1 MKQRCNGRAGL
12 HDVYLIQE
20 RAAMTTRQVQAGSIP
35 VGGGMPL
42 VLIAG
47 PCVIE
52 SERETL
58 ACAAKIKEI
67 ASRAGVPFIFKA
79 SYDKAN
85 RTSLKSYRGPGL
97 KAGLAI
103 LRDVRTQLN
112 IPILSDVHRFEEID
126 PAAEVLDV
134 LQIPAFLCRQT
145 DFIIAVARTGKAVNI
160 KKGQFLSPHDILP
173 LLEKASSTGNH
184 NIFITER
191 GSSFGYNNLVVD
203 MRGLVV
209 MRDSGYPVVFD
220 ATHSVQLP
228 GGQGTASGGDRRFV
242 APLASAA
249 AAVGIDALFLE
260 VHENPDAALCDGPNS
275 LALSDLP
282 ELLEAVVNIDAAR
295 KR

>member
-1 MKQRCNGRAGL
+1 
-12 HDVYLIQE
+12 
-20 RAAMTTRQVQAGSIP
+20 MTTRQVQAGSIP

>member
-1 MKQRCNGRAGL
+1 MK
-12 HDVYLIQE
+12 
-20 RAAMTTRQVQAGSIP
+20 MRQVQAGSIP

-52 SERETL
+52 GERETL
-58 ACAAKIKEI
+58 ACAATIKEI

-97 KAGLAI
+97 KSGLAI
-103 LRDVRTQLN
+103 LRSVRTQLN
-112 IPILSDVHRFEEID
+112 IPVLSDVHRFEEID

-145 DFIIAVARTGKAVNI
+145 DFITAVARTGKAVNI
-160 KKGQFLSPHDILP
+160 KKGQFLAPHDILP
-173 LLEKASSTGNH
+173 ILDKASSTGNH

-191 GSSFGYNNLVVD
+191 GASFGYNNLVVD
-203 MRGLVV
+203 MRGLVI

-242 APLASAA
+242 APLARAA
-249 AAVGIDALFLE
+249 AAAGIDALFLE
-260 VHENPDAALCDGPNS
+260 VHENPDSALCDGPNS
-275 LALSDLP
+275 LALGDLP
-282 ELLEAVVNIDAAR
+282 ELLETVVKIDAAG